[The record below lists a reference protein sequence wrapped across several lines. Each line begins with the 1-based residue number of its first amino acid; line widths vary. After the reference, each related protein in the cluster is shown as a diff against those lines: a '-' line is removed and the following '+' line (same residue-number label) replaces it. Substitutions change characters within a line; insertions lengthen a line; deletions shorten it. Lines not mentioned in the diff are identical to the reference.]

1 MNKKMIRILALSLL
15 LTLVIVT
22 GCDNRGTNIPARPVL
37 DRGGAWIAA
46 DHIFSPQLRFQFQ
59 NDLERFPMWI
69 YIPQVAWD
77 PPLGESRPVPVLILL
92 APQFGD
98 KFYYANHGLETL
110 LKEMIADGTIQPMIV
125 ACVANSPTFGGYLYA
140 GGTNFENLPY
150 PTSGAY
156 DYIIGNLQDSLGLV
170 PYLRRSLHILPG
182 RQKTGIGG
190 VGMGAY
196 GAFRAAL
203 LYDTTFGSITVTDG
217 PLDFDGAPG
226 LGNGLVDLFD
236 DALME
241 QGLLNANDSLF
252 RNTFDSSSATPL
264 SNMFIGGAFAFSP
277 HDTVIYHHM
286 VRPFATP
293 IPPDAYPEVDSTLKI
308 NNPADTLT
316 KVIGF
321 FGPGT
326 PYRFNYHLPFNANGS
341 VYAPIWDNFWVTE
354 NLENLLDT
362 ANNKLNGVD
371 IWIGTTNQAKY
382 NFYQQTQSW
391 INTLT
396 SPPYNY
402 TVTERPYQGT
412 PSQPATADQYLY
424 DLLKEMLI
432 FHSESFG
439 N

>member
-1 MNKKMIRILALSLL
+1 MNKKMIKIFALSLF
-15 LTLVIVT
+15 LTLVIIT
-22 GCDNRGTNIPARPVL
+22 GCDDRGTNVPARPIL
-37 DRGGAWIAA
+37 DRGGAWTAA
-46 DHIFSPQLRFQFQ
+46 NHVFSPQLRFQFQ
-59 NDLERFPMWI
+59 NDLELLPLWV
-69 YIPQVAWD
+69 YIPQIAWD

-92 APQFGD
+92 APQFAD
-98 KFYYANHGLETL
+98 QFYYANHGLETL

-125 ACVANSPTFGGYLYA
+125 ACVANNSTFGGYLYA
-140 GGTNFENLPY
+140 GGTNFENLPH

-170 PYLRRSLHILPG
+170 PFLRRSLHVLPG

-190 VGMGAY
+190 VGMGSY

-241 QGLLNANDSLF
+241 QGLLNGNIQ
-252 RNTFDSSSATPL
+252 NFDSSSAWPL
-264 SNMFIGGAFAFSP
+264 SNMFIGGAYAFSP
-277 HDTVIYHHM
+277 NDTVIYHHM
-286 VRPFATP
+286 VRPIGTP
-293 IPPDAYPEVDSTLKI
+293 VPPDAYPEVDSTLKI
-308 NNPADTLT
+308 DSALNLIT
-316 KVIGF
+316 GF

-326 PYRFNYHLPFNANGS
+326 PYRFDYHLPFNANGS
-341 VYAPIWDNFWVTE
+341 VYAPIWDNFWMTE
-354 NLENLLDT
+354 DLENLLGNATNGLD
-362 ANNKLNGVD
+362 GVD
-371 IWIGTTNQAKY
+371 IWIGTTTQANY

-396 SPPYNY
+396 SAPYNY
-402 TVTERPYQGT
+402 IVTERPYQGT
-412 PSQPATADQYLY
+412 PGQPANGDQYLY
-424 DLLKEMLI
+424 DLLKEILI
-432 FHSESFG
+432 FHSNSFG